1 MTVVATMPK
10 FTHDWLVHELDPQLY
25 RRAGVIVSGSGVLR
39 TGTVLGK
46 ITASGK
52 YAPLD
57 PAASNGAQNAA
68 AIVLNLVDATAADA
82 ETAILVGHAQ
92 IVPSELTWPAAA
104 DTTNERNAALAQL
117 EALGIVSHQRL

>member
-10 FTHDWLVHELDPQLY
+10 FTHDWLVHENDPQLY
-25 RRAGVIVSGSGVLR
+25 RRAGVILSGSGVVT

-52 YAPLD
+52 YAPLN
-57 PAASNGAQNAA
+57 PGASDGSQVAA
-68 AIVLNLVDATAADA
+68 AIVLNRADATSADA

-92 IVPSELTWPAAA
+92 IVPSQLTWPAAA
-104 DTTNERNAALAQL
+104 DTTPERTAALAQL